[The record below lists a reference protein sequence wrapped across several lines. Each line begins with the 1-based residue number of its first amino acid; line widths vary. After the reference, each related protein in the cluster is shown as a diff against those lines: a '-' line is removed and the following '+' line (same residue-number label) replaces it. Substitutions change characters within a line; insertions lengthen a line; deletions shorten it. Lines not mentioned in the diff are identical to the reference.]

1 MRGWVTATAIG
12 AALVGTGAALYLAR
26 SSSATEVLR
35 APHVTQVDVP
45 PVCPWRS
52 PEADMRRFY
61 PGTHGYRSE
70 RLSLS
75 SHVLALT
82 RRLGRRPASGE
93 LSLDR
98 YAIEP
103 GAQGR
108 VLIRRVSGEY
118 GAIELLLALDGAG
131 RVRGMRLQRLREPEP
146 VARYLESSAW
156 QSRFAGLGAADLP
169 PANADLK
176 GVPAAARVSASAIA
190 EGVRTLLILD
200 DEAGAGAPVHV
211 HIHGAAQ
218 GAPEKDAPQ

>member
-1 MRGWVTATAIG
+1 MRRWMTAAAIG
-12 AALVGTGAALYLAR
+12 ATLAGTGAALYLAR
-26 SSSATEVLR
+26 SSGATEAPR

-45 PVCPWRS
+45 PVCPWRN

-61 PGTHGYRSE
+61 PGARGYHSE

-98 YAIEP
+98 YVVE
-103 GAQGR
+103 AQGR

-118 GAIELLLALDGAG
+118 GAIELLLALDEGG

-146 VARYLESSAW
+146 VAHYLESPAW
-156 QSRFAGLGAADLP
+156 ESRFAGRRAADLP
-169 PANADLK
+169 AASAKMN
-176 GVPAAARVSASAIA
+176 GVPAAARASASSIA

-200 DEAGAGAPVHV
+200 NEAGAGAPVHV
-211 HIHGAAQ
+211 HIH
-218 GAPEKDAPQ
+218 

>member
-1 MRGWVTATAIG
+1 MRRWMTAAAIG
-12 AALVGTGAALYLAR
+12 ATIAGTGAALYLAR
-26 SSSATEVLR
+26 SSGATEAPR
-35 APHVTQVDVP
+35 APHVTQVEVP

-61 PGTHGYRSE
+61 PGTHGYHSE

-131 RVRGMRLQRLREPEP
+131 RVRGMHLQRLREP
-146 VARYLESSAW
+146 VARYLESPAW
-156 QSRFAGLGAADLP
+156 ESRFAGRRAADLP
-169 PANADLK
+169 PASADLN
-176 GVPAAARVSASAIA
+176 GVPSAARVSAAAVA

-211 HIHGAAQ
+211 HIHGTAQ
-218 GAPEKDAPQ
+218 GAPGKDAP